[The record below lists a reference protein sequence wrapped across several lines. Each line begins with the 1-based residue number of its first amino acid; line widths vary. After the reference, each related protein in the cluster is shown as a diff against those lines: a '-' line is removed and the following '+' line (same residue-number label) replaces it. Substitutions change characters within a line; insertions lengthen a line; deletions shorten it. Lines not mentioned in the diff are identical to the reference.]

1 VSARSIAGDWGT
13 TRLRLFL
20 IEGEQVVDRAEG
32 PGIGALDRPA
42 ADVLR
47 EVIRPWIHRDVEPIA
62 LLCGMAGSRSA
73 LREVPY
79 APCPVGLEGW
89 AAQAGGLRL
98 DDMNVVLAAGLE
110 CRSAQGVPDV
120 MRGEE
125 TQIFGALALDPAL
138 AVGRHLLLL
147 PGTHSKW
154 VVVEDAHVVGF
165 QTWLTGELFA
175 LLRDHSIL
183 LRAAH
188 AANSEPTEEEQGFE
202 HGMDRATDGELLGTL
217 FETRSAQLRLGRSGG
232 WASGFLSG
240 LLIAVEVAEASRRF
254 GLTSG
259 TRVTM
264 IGDPKLTALYARALN
279 RAGVEVARIDG
290 DLCALA
296 GLRSLRTLQEV
307 VR

>member
-1 VSARSIAGDWGT
+1 MSARSIAGDWGT

-20 IEGEQVVDRAEG
+20 IEGEQVVDRAGG

-47 EVIRPWIHRDVEPIA
+47 EAMRPWIHRDVEPIA
-62 LLCGMAGSRSA
+62 LLCGMAGSRNG

-79 APCPVGLEGW
+79 AQCPAGLAGW
-89 AAQAGGLRL
+89 AAQAGVVRL

-154 VVVEDAHVVGF
+154 VVLADAHVAEF

-175 LLRDHSIL
+175 LLRDHSTL
-183 LRAAH
+183 LRAA
-188 AANSEPTEEEQGFE
+188 PTADIELTGEEQGFE
-202 HGMDRATDGELLGTL
+202 HGMDRASAGEVLGTL
-217 FETRSAQLRLGRSGG
+217 FETRSAQLRLGRSGR

-254 GLTSG
+254 GLTRG

-264 IGDPKLTALYARALN
+264 IGDPKLTGLYERALI
-279 RAGVEVARIDG
+279 RAGVEVTQIDG

-307 VR
+307 V